1 MIILQNRNVKIKPMP
16 GNNRSKVGIDV
27 VEKIISLKEVDQE
40 FLTNKTILTYLGGVS
55 KEYIK
60 DLRESGV
67 LPYYK
72 VRNTIFYK
80 VSDVRKMVEKN
91 KVIC

>member
-1 MIILQNRNVKIKPMP
+1 MSDRF
-16 GNNRSKVGIDV
+16 RTKVGIDI
-27 VEKIISLKEVDQE
+27 VEKVISLKEVDQE
-40 FLTNKTILTYLGGVS
+40 FLTNKTILAYLGGVS

-60 DLRESGV
+60 DLRESGI

-80 VSDVRKMVEKN
+80 VSDVKKMIERYRA
-91 KVIC
+91 

>member
-1 MIILQNRNVKIKPMP
+1 MYVTLTGLMMIKLMSDRF
-16 GNNRSKVGIDV
+16 RTKVGIDI
-27 VEKIISLKEVDQE
+27 VEKVITMKEIDQE
-40 FLTNKTILTYLGGVS
+40 FLTNKTILAYLGGVS

-60 DLRESGV
+60 DLRESGI

-80 VSDVRKMVEKN
+80 VSDVKKMIER
-91 KVIC
+91 CRA

>member
-1 MIILQNRNVKIKPMP
+1 MGDKYH
-16 GNNRSKVGIDV
+16 SKVGIDI
-27 VEKIISLKEVDQE
+27 VEKVITMKEIDQE
-40 FLTNKTILTYLGGVS
+40 FLTNKTILAYLGGVS

-60 DLRESGV
+60 DLRESGI

-80 VSDVRKMVEKN
+80 VSDVKKMIEKHR
-91 KVIC
+91 V